1 MEETDGFEKLYQN
14 LVNSVWEDVSLERLV
29 SNYRRCQYALVRI
42 LAQSHKGTQG
52 RHKKHIT
59 YIVNFIKTEALPF
72 IHGGT
77 PHLIAAEDWEIVDI
91 ELYSKANIEQIERWQ
106 KKRLTSSAAIDTE
119 LKQQSILEWLV
130 SRASP
135 NRCQPQRGRPTA
147 SAPWKYVNKARNI
160 LIEWTIELVE

>member
-1 MEETDGFEKLYQN
+1 MQETDGFENLYQN

-52 RHKKHIT
+52 RHKNHIT

-91 ELYSKANIEQIERWQ
+91 EHYSNANIEQIERWQ
-106 KKRLTSSAAIDTE
+106 KKRGI
-119 LKQQSILEWLV
+119 
-130 SRASP
+130 
-135 NRCQPQRGRPTA
+135 GG
-147 SAPWKYVNKARNI
+147 
-160 LIEWTIELVE
+160 